1 MKQKRKIPGRY
12 FFIMAVLVMLV
23 ILVLLLVQ
31 FRREGRQ
38 PSAEVPLTSQGE
50 AGRNTHT
57 DQEEREDSGTETQE
71 NSRPVPTVGTGEKPE
86 DVTVTPGPGEVADI
100 GSSDPEQVPATG
112 EGARINFDEYYWER
126 ERYTEITVSNL
137 TPDYQWR
144 DFVELEN
151 SESMKETMGANY
163 NPEIYL
169 ESYLEQHGLEADTAT
184 VLLDRYQG
192 VSVTREEY
200 YVEFDDPAHT
210 LVTVVYYPANGN
222 HGCYIDVLPCQYTR
236 EEIQLLQERMGG
248 EAE

>member
-1 MKQKRKIPGRY
+1 
-12 FFIMAVLVMLV
+12 MAVLVILV

-31 FRREGRQ
+31 LQREGRQ
-38 PSAEVPLTSQGE
+38 PSAEAALASSQGE

-57 DQEEREDSGTETQE
+57 DQEEQETSGTETQG
-71 NSRPVPTVGTGEKPE
+71 NDQPVPTVGTEEKPE
-86 DVTVTPGPGEVADI
+86 KSEGTTVIPGPGEVANI
-100 GSSDPEQVPATG
+100 GTSEPEQVPATG
-112 EGARINFDEYYWER
+112 EGAGINFDDYYWER

-151 SESMKETMGANY
+151 SKSMKETMGANY